1 MWPVMHPSD
10 DHGRE
15 FGETAT
21 RWRSA
26 RHPAGM
32 TMHPTLVRLLQAQDG
47 LITSAQAEENGFPTR
62 TPRRR
67 AQDDGWE
74 RVAPRVYLAGGHPY
88 GDRARVRA
96 AGLWA
101 GDAGAVSG
109 PAAAWWHG
117 MLDLAPAEVTVTVQ
131 RHVGLRGYPGV
142 TVRRR
147 DLDPDD
153 VTHVKGIRLTG
164 HALTALETAITVPD
178 GSAFLDRALQK
189 HVPFHDVYLAYCRN
203 MGARGFARAATLLA
217 AAADRADSVA
227 ERILVKL
234 LRGRDHR
241 LESWTSVPTME
252 DRHRVPGRA
261 DRHRDR
267 QLGLAHRRAALPDR
281 PLQGKRPGRSGVDPP
296 ALHLARPDQPPRLR
310 RRPDPGGPA
319 HGRRH
324 P

>member
-1 MWPVMHPSD
+1 
-10 DHGRE
+10 
-15 FGETAT
+15 
-21 RWRSA
+21 
-26 RHPAGM
+26 
-32 TMHPTLVRLLQAQDG
+32 MHPTLLRLLQAQDG

-62 TPRRR
+62 TLRRR

-74 RVAPRVYLAGGHPY
+74 RVAPRVYLASGHEY
-88 GDRARVRA
+88 SDRARVRA

-117 MLDLAPAEVTVTVQ
+117 LLDHAPAEVTVTVP

-189 HVPFHDVYLAYCRN
+189 HIPFHDVYLAYCRN

-234 LRGRDHR
+234 LRAAGITGWRPGLPFRQWKIDIGFPAER
-241 LESWTSVPTME
+241 IAIEIDSWAWHTDVQRFRT
-252 DRHRVPGRA
+252 DRYKGNALVGAGWTLLRFTWHDLTNRPDYVVA
-261 DRHRDR
+261 
-267 QLGLAHRRAALPDR
+267 QIRAALR
-281 PLQGKRPGRSGVDPP
+281 T
-296 ALHLARPDQPPRLR
+296 AA
-310 RRPDPGGPA
+310 A
-319 HGRRH
+319 TA
-324 P
+324 